1 MLKKLGLLAILSIFS
16 NAENIKIEKFNLND
30 IKKCLEPNKE
40 LLCKD
45 NYGAFIYKDLFYF
58 ENVKTPICND
68 KLENMNIFSA
78 RMHSI
83 NSPKIETIKTDNK
96 ITTKQTYK
104 TENISSSKTGVCKT
118 DNLII
123 IKTEKN

>member
-30 IKKCLEPNKE
+30 IKKCLEPNNE

-45 NYGAFIYKDLFYF
+45 NYGGFIYRDLFYF
-58 ENVKTPICND
+58 ENDKTPICNE
-68 KLENMNIFSA
+68 KLENINVFSA
-78 RMHSI
+78 RIHSI
-83 NSPKIETIKTDNK
+83 DSPKMETIKTDNK

-104 TENISSSKTGVCKT
+104 TEIISSSKTGACKT

-123 IKTEKN
+123 IKIENK